1 MFVFIYIYIEKMNYL
16 YIIIYLIDSQMQD
29 ISSLEY
35 LCFVFFLLG
44 HDDDLL
50 RTKDLLV
57 VIEKSVSSKLPCRDG

>member
-1 MFVFIYIYIEKMNYL
+1 
-16 YIIIYLIDSQMQD
+16 MQD